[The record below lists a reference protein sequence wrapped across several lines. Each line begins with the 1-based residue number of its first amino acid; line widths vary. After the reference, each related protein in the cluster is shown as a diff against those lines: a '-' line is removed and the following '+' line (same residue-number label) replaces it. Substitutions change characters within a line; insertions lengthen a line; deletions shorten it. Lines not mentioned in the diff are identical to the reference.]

1 MFAGEVK
8 CLQGEL
14 EAERALRRQEQ
25 EDTAQQLLQAEQQ
38 HQESLRLQGTAQ
50 QLQIN
55 KLLQDLVGD
64 STLLNCPSW
73 PCGWF
78 STSRA

>member
-1 MFAGEVK
+1 MSAGQVK
-8 CLQGEL
+8 GLQREL

-25 EDTAQQLLQAEQQ
+25 EDTAQQLVQAEQQ

-50 QLQIN
+50 QLEIK

-64 STLLNCPSW
+64 NMLLNCPSQ
-73 PCGWF
+73 PCGLV
-78 STSRA
+78 